1 MSQECQPDSN
11 ELSSEEKP
19 VVSEA
24 AASEI
29 AADSVVSKAS
39 ARVNVV
45 DPLAA
50 TGICATW
57 SMCPAVEA
65 GVLVVSA

>member
-1 MSQECQPDSN
+1 MA
-11 ELSSEEKP
+11 
-19 VVSEA
+19 SEA

-29 AADSVVSKAS
+29 AADSVVSNAS

-50 TGICATW
+50 TGISPTW
-57 SMCPAVEA
+57 SMCPAVDAAEYVE
-65 GVLVVSA
+65 GSE